1 MSLVL
6 VEVLQVTADS
16 LAKFPLSAS
25 LHEENCMQGSYI

>member
-25 LHEENCMQGSYI
+25 LREENCMQGSYI